1 MPELAP
7 PEAFAVFDQQDSGCL
22 SYGTV
27 RGGQRLFVKVAS
39 TPETS
44 RSLSRAIT
52 FHQSV
57 HHPTIVSPIDVV
69 DSADRRRLTYPWVD
83 GVVLNHAT
91 VAGSDRAGLR
101 RFHRLPVDEVLA
113 ALHTVLDAHRSVASA
128 GFVSVDL
135 YDGCFLYDFNGR
147 SCT

>member
-1 MPELAP
+1 
-7 PEAFAVFDQQDSGCL
+7 
-22 SYGTV
+22 
-27 RGGQRLFVKVAS
+27 VKVAS

-44 RSLSRAIT
+44 RSLSPAIT

-57 HHPTIVSPIDVV
+57 HHPTIVSPIDVD

-101 RFHRLPVDEVLA
+101 RFHRLPIDEVLA
-113 ALHTVLDAHRSVASA
+113 ALHTVFDAHRAVASA
-128 GFVSVDL
+128 GFVSIACTT
-135 YDGCFLYDFNGR
+135 GASCMTSTAR